1 MKNEMKISFQ
11 KVKRK
16 SERKNE
22 MKNIGRYNGISC
34 YECSHSEYVNAY
46 ENNLDDGK
54 QIFIINGT
62 MVQKNTI
69 VGYYDGK
76 HVNDVYDGKMYYAK
90 MPNQKKKTAP
100 ITADN
105 SKRDE
110 KFVEE
115 VKTSSSTGATYEE
128 VVAKE
133 IRFSDYSKIVDDFF
147 AKLGV

>member
-1 MKNEMKISFQ
+1 
-11 KVKRK
+11 
-16 SERKNE
+16 

-46 ENNLDDGK
+46 DNKLDDGK
-54 QIFIINGT
+54 QIFIIDGT

-69 VGYYDGK
+69 IGYYDGK

-90 MPNQKKKTAP
+90 MLSQKKTAAV
-100 ITADN
+100 TADN

-147 AKLGV
+147 AKLEV

>member
-46 ENNLDDGK
+46 DNKLDDGK
-54 QIFIINGT
+54 QIFIIDGT

-69 VGYYDGK
+69 IGYYDGK
-76 HVNDVYDGKMYYAK
+76 HVNDVYDGKMYYTK
-90 MPNQKKKTAP
+90 MPSQKKTAAV
-100 ITADN
+100 TAD
-105 SKRDE
+105 K

-147 AKLGV
+147 AKLEV

>member
-1 MKNEMKISFQ
+1 
-11 KVKRK
+11 
-16 SERKNE
+16 

-54 QIFIINGT
+54 QIFIIDGT

-76 HVNDVYDGKMYYAK
+76 HVNDVYDGKMYYTK
-90 MPNQKKKTAP
+90 MPSQKKTATV
-100 ITADN
+100 TAD
-105 SKRDE
+105 K

-115 VKTSSSTGATYEE
+115 VKTSSPTGATYEE

-147 AKLGV
+147 TKLEV

>member
-1 MKNEMKISFQ
+1 
-11 KVKRK
+11 
-16 SERKNE
+16 

-46 ENNLDDGK
+46 DNKLDDGK
-54 QIFIINGT
+54 QIFIIDGT

-69 VGYYDGK
+69 IGYYDGK
-76 HVNDVYDGKMYYAK
+76 HVNDVYDGKTYYAK
-90 MPNQKKKTAP
+90 MPNQKKTATV
-100 ITADN
+100 TAD
-105 SKRDE
+105 K

-115 VKTSSSTGATYEE
+115 VKTSSPTGVTYEE

-147 AKLGV
+147 AKLEV

>member
-1 MKNEMKISFQ
+1 MKISFQ

-54 QIFIINGT
+54 QIFIIDGT

-90 MPNQKKKTAP
+90 MPNQKKKTAAV
-100 ITADN
+100 TAEN
-105 SKRDE
+105 KV
-110 KFVEE
+110 VEE

-147 AKLGV
+147 AKLEV

>member
-46 ENNLDDGK
+46 DNKLDDGK
-54 QIFIINGT
+54 QIFIIDGT

-69 VGYYDGK
+69 IGYYDGK
-76 HVNDVYDGKMYYAK
+76 HVNDVYDGKMYYTK
-90 MPNQKKKTAP
+90 MPSQKKTATV
-100 ITADN
+100 TAD
-105 SKRDE
+105 K

-115 VKTSSSTGATYEE
+115 VKTSSPTGATYEE

-147 AKLGV
+147 AKLEV

>member
-1 MKNEMKISFQ
+1 
-11 KVKRK
+11 
-16 SERKNE
+16 

-54 QIFIINGT
+54 QIFIIDST

-69 VGYYDGK
+69 IGYYDGQ

-90 MPNQKKKTAP
+90 TPSQKKTATV
-100 ITADN
+100 TADN
-105 SKRDE
+105 KV
-110 KFVEE
+110 VEE

-128 VVAKE
+128 VVAKD
-133 IRFSDYSKIVDDFF
+133 ICFSDYSKIVDDFF
-147 AKLGV
+147 AKLEV

>member
-1 MKNEMKISFQ
+1 
-11 KVKRK
+11 
-16 SERKNE
+16 

-46 ENNLDDGK
+46 DNKLDDGK
-54 QIFIINGT
+54 QIFIIDGT

-69 VGYYDGK
+69 IGYYDGQ
-76 HVNDVYDGKMYYAK
+76 HVKDVYDGKMYYAK
-90 MPNQKKKTAP
+90 MPSQKKTATV
-100 ITADN
+100 TADKK
-105 SKRDE
+105 S
-110 KFVEE
+110 VEE

-147 AKLGV
+147 ARLEV

>member
-1 MKNEMKISFQ
+1 MKISFQ

-54 QIFIINGT
+54 QIFIIDST

-69 VGYYDGK
+69 IGYYDGQ

-90 MPNQKKKTAP
+90 TPSQKKTATV
-100 ITADN
+100 TADN
-105 SKRDE
+105 KV
-110 KFVEE
+110 VEE

-133 IRFSDYSKIVDDFF
+133 ICFSDYSKIVDDFF
-147 AKLGV
+147 AKLEV

>member
-46 ENNLDDGK
+46 DNKLDDGK
-54 QIFIINGT
+54 QIFIIDGT

-69 VGYYDGK
+69 IGYYDGK

-90 MPNQKKKTAP
+90 MPNQKKTATV
-100 ITADN
+100 TAD
-105 SKRDE
+105 K

-133 IRFSDYSKIVDDFF
+133 ICFSDYSKIVDDFF
-147 AKLGV
+147 AKLEV

>member
-1 MKNEMKISFQ
+1 
-11 KVKRK
+11 
-16 SERKNE
+16 

-46 ENNLDDGK
+46 DNKLDDGK
-54 QIFIINGT
+54 QIFIIDGT

-69 VGYYDGK
+69 IGYYDGK

-90 MPNQKKKTAP
+90 TSSQKKTAP
-100 ITADN
+100 VTADN
-105 SKRDE
+105 

-115 VKTSSSTGATYEE
+115 VKTSSPTGATYEE

-147 AKLGV
+147 AKLEV

>member
-1 MKNEMKISFQ
+1 
-11 KVKRK
+11 
-16 SERKNE
+16 

-54 QIFIINGT
+54 QIFIIDGT

-90 MPNQKKKTAP
+90 MPNQKKTATV
-100 ITADN
+100 TAD
-105 SKRDE
+105 K
-110 KFVEE
+110 KFVEK
-115 VKTSSSTGATYEE
+115 VKASSSTGATYEE

-147 AKLGV
+147 AKLEV

>member
-1 MKNEMKISFQ
+1 
-11 KVKRK
+11 
-16 SERKNE
+16 

-46 ENNLDDGK
+46 DNKLDDGK
-54 QIFIINGT
+54 QIFIIDGT

-69 VGYYDGK
+69 IGYYDGK
-76 HVNDVYDGKMYYAK
+76 HVNDVYDGKMYYIK
-90 MPNQKKKTAP
+90 MPSQKKTATV
-100 ITADN
+100 TAN
-105 SKRDE
+105 N

-147 AKLGV
+147 AKLEV

>member
-11 KVKRK
+11 KVKG
-16 SERKNE
+16 KNE

-46 ENNLDDGK
+46 ENKLDDGK
-54 QIFIINGT
+54 RLFIIDGT

-69 VGYYDGK
+69 IGYYDGK

-90 MPNQKKKTAP
+90 MSSQKKTATV
-100 ITADN
+100 TADN
-105 SKRDE
+105 

-115 VKTSSSTGATYEE
+115 VKTSSSTGTTYEE

-147 AKLGV
+147 AKLEV

>member
-1 MKNEMKISFQ
+1 MKISFQ

-46 ENNLDDGK
+46 DNKLDDGK
-54 QIFIINGT
+54 QIFIIDGT

-76 HVNDVYDGKMYYAK
+76 HVNDVYDGKMYYTK
-90 MPNQKKKTAP
+90 MPSQKKTVTV
-100 ITADN
+100 TADN

-147 AKLGV
+147 AKLEV

>member
-54 QIFIINGT
+54 QIFIIDGT

-69 VGYYDGK
+69 IGYYDGK

-90 MPNQKKKTAP
+90 MSNQKKKTA
-100 ITADN
+100 TVAVD
-105 SKRDE
+105 K

-115 VKTSSSTGATYEE
+115 VKTSSSTGVTYEE

-147 AKLGV
+147 AKLEV

>member
-1 MKNEMKISFQ
+1 MKISFQ

-46 ENNLDDGK
+46 DNKLDDGK
-54 QIFIINGT
+54 QIFIIDGT

-69 VGYYDGK
+69 IGYYDGK
-76 HVNDVYDGKMYYAK
+76 HVNDVYDGKMYYTK
-90 MPNQKKKTAP
+90 MPSQKKTATV
-100 ITADN
+100 TAD
-105 SKRDE
+105 K

-133 IRFSDYSKIVDDFF
+133 ICFSDYSKIVDDFF
-147 AKLGV
+147 AKLEV

>member
-1 MKNEMKISFQ
+1 
-11 KVKRK
+11 
-16 SERKNE
+16 

-46 ENNLDDGK
+46 DNKLDDGK
-54 QIFIINGT
+54 QIFIIDGT

-69 VGYYDGK
+69 IGYYDGK

-90 MPNQKKKTAP
+90 MPSQKKTAP
-100 ITADN
+100 VTAD
-105 SKRDE
+105 K

-147 AKLGV
+147 AKLEV

>member
-46 ENNLDDGK
+46 NNKLDDGK
-54 QIFIINGT
+54 QIFIIDGT

-69 VGYYDGK
+69 IGYYDGK
-76 HVNDVYDGKMYYAK
+76 HVNDVYDGKMYYVK
-90 MPNQKKKTAP
+90 TPNQKKTAP
-100 ITADN
+100 VTADN
-105 SKRDE
+105 

-115 VKTSSSTGATYEE
+115 VSTSSSTGVTYEE

-147 AKLGV
+147 AKLEV